1 MQRFPLDVVAAAL
14 ALSTAM
20 PDSQK
25 EVLYALDFDAEDGKV
40 ARGAMREIVQ
50 ASSPDVLAHAEF
62 VMSNAAVVAVAINE
76 LSSRTGRYRMYEV
89 GEQIVFAEEITTH
102 DLLQAVGATPAQF
115 GAADDSAIVAAS
127 APHGIQFF
135 DDTVGSLLRSIQ
147 QCCRRVQEG
156 KRLHALR
163 VLVYGPPG
171 CGLSALAAAG
181 MTSSAFH
188 FQRYIS
194 SGGLKAMSDKEREVR
209 IVQAFQDAAGTPC
222 AAIVLDDLEALI
234 GHVPLNNFFSVG
246 VRTALMSVLQHSW
259 TEEVCYV
266 ICIKYACNMHR
277 SSSDVCVFFFAAQG
291 RRHRHDAQPPPD
303 AHVGVG

>member
-1 MQRFPLDVVAAAL
+1 MTQLLTEMDGVKKPGNVLVIAMTNRRDILDVAL
-14 ALSTAM
+14 LRPGRFEVQLEIPLPDETGRLSILKIHCAKAHGSGHMSEATWASL
-20 PDSQK
+20 P
-25 EVLYALDFDAEDGKV
+25 EV
-40 ARGAMREIVQ
+40 
-50 ASSPDVLAHAEF
+50 AHAACHFTGAEL
-62 VMSNAAVVAVAINE
+62 AGAVRLAG
-76 LSSRTGRYRMYEV
+76 S
-89 GEQIVFAEEITTH
+89 FALRRVCNKDDFSVRKDTALEITTH
-102 DLLQAVGATPAQF
+102 DLLQAVEATPAQF

-209 IVQAFQDAAGTPC
+209 IVQAF
-222 AAIVLDDLEALI
+222 
-234 GHVPLNNFFSVG
+234 
-246 VRTALMSVLQHSW
+246 
-259 TEEVCYV
+259 
-266 ICIKYACNMHR
+266 
-277 SSSDVCVFFFAAQG
+277 
-291 RRHRHDAQPPPD
+291 
-303 AHVGVG
+303 